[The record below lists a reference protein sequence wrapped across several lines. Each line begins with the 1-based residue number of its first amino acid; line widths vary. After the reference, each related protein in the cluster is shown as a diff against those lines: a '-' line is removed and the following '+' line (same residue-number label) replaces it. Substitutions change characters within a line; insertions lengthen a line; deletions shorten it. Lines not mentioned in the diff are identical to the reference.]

1 MFLILNELPSFQEK
15 HKIFKPLISPE
26 RFSRIKQLLSHRQP
40 DLTVLMD
47 NVNKP
52 HNLSA
57 IIRSCDAVGIET
69 VHAVST
75 DAVIKNRQ
83 RAARGSNKWVNLVL
97 HDNIEHA
104 CCTLRKQG
112 MQILVAHY
120 NEEAVNFR
128 TVNYSIPTAIVM
140 GAELFGPSEKTI
152 AQADHFIYVP
162 MQGMVE
168 SLNVSVAAAVILF
181 EVQRQRMEEGLY
193 TQTVLPAEYM
203 KKRLFELAYPAVSKK
218 LAEQGRSYP
227 ELDDEGKIIR

>member
-1 MFLILNELPSFQEK
+1 M
-15 HKIFKPLISPE
+15 ISPE
-26 RFSRIKQLLSHRQP
+26 RFSRIKHLLSLRQP
-40 DLTVLMD
+40 DLTILMD

-75 DAVIKNRQ
+75 NSVIRNRQ

-97 HDNIEHA
+97 HDSTGKAIQ
-104 CCTLRKQG
+104 TLRDQG
-112 MQILVAHY
+112 MQILVAHCSD
-120 NEEAVNFR
+120 NAVNFR
-128 TVNYSIPTAIVM
+128 DIDYAIPTAIVM
-140 GAELFGPSEKTI
+140 GAELFGPSKN
-152 AQADHFIYVP
+152 AVSLADHFIYVP

-181 EVQRQRMEEGLY
+181 EAQRQRLEAGLY
-193 TQTVLPAEYM
+193 NQPKLSSAYM

-218 LAEQGRSYP
+218 MTRLGRPYP
-227 ELDDEGKIIR
+227 ELDDKGKIIRD

>member
-1 MFLILNELPSFQEK
+1 M
-15 HKIFKPLISPE
+15 ISPE
-26 RFSRIKQLLSHRQP
+26 RFSKIKQLLSLRQP

-75 DAVIKNRQ
+75 DNVIKNRQ
-83 RAARGSNKWVNLVL
+83 RAARGSNKWVNIVL
-97 HDNIEHA
+97 HENIAKA
-104 CCTLRKQG
+104 CNTLRKKD

-120 NEEAVNFR
+120 SNEAVNFR
-128 TVNYSIPTAIVM
+128 AIDYTKPTAIVM
-140 GAELFGPSEKTI
+140 GAELFGPSED
-152 AQADHFIYVP
+152 AVSQADHFIYVP

-181 EVQRQRMEEGLY
+181 EAQRQRLEAGLY
-193 TQTVLPAEYM
+193 EQPRLAEEHM
-203 KKRLFELAYPAVSKK
+203 KKRLFELAYPAISKK
-218 LAEQGRSYP
+218 MAEQKRPYP
-227 ELDDEGKIIR
+227 ELDDNGKIIRH

>member
-1 MFLILNELPSFQEK
+1 M
-15 HKIFKPLISPE
+15 ISPE
-26 RFSRIKQLLSHRQP
+26 RFSKIKQLLSLRQP

-75 DAVIKNRQ
+75 DNVIKNRQ

-97 HDNIEHA
+97 HENMAKA
-104 CCTLRKQG
+104 CNALRKKD

-120 NEEAVNFR
+120 SDEAVNFR
-128 TVNYSIPTAIVM
+128 AIDYTKPTAIVM
-140 GAELFGPSEKTI
+140 GAELFGPSKN
-152 AQADHFIYVP
+152 AVSQADHFIYIP

-181 EVQRQRMEEGLY
+181 EAQRQRLEAGLY
-193 TQTVLPAEYM
+193 EQPRLAEEHM
-203 KKRLFELAYPAVSKK
+203 KRRLFELAYPVVSKK
-218 LAEQGRSYP
+218 MALQQKPYP
-227 ELDDEGKIIR
+227 ELDDNGKIIRH

>member
-1 MFLILNELPSFQEK
+1 M
-15 HKIFKPLISPE
+15 ISPE
-26 RFSRIKQLLSHRQP
+26 RFSRIKQLLSLRQP

-75 DAVIKNRQ
+75 DNVIKNRQ

-97 HDNIEHA
+97 HENIEKA
-104 CCTLRKQG
+104 CRTLRKQG

-120 NEEAVNFR
+120 CDDAVNFR
-128 TVNYSIPTAIVM
+128 TIDYAKPTALVM
-140 GAELFGPSEKTI
+140 GAELFGPSKSAVSE
-152 AQADHFIYVP
+152 ADHFIYIP

-181 EVQRQRMEEGLY
+181 EAQRQRLEAGLY
-193 TQTVLPAEYM
+193 EKPRFPEEYL
-203 KKRLFELAYPAVSKK
+203 KKRLFELAYPIVSKK
-218 LAEQGRSYP
+218 MSLQQRPYP
-227 ELDDEGKIIR
+227 ELDDKGKIIRD

>member
-1 MFLILNELPSFQEK
+1 MIN
-15 HKIFKPLISPE
+15 PE
-26 RFSRIKQLLSHRQP
+26 RFSRIKELLRHRQP

-75 DAVIKNRQ
+75 DNMIRNRQ

-97 HDNIEHA
+97 HENIEKA
-104 CCTLRKQG
+104 YETLREQE
-112 MQILVAHY
+112 MQLLVAHY
-120 NEEAVNFR
+120 SEKAVNFR
-128 TVNYSIPTAIVM
+128 AIDYSIPTAIVM
-140 GAELFGPSEKTI
+140 GAELFGPSES
-152 AQADHFIYVP
+152 AVSQADHLIYIP

-181 EVQRQRMEEGLY
+181 EAQRQRLEAGLY
-193 TQTVLPAEYM
+193 SQPRLPAEYM

-218 LAEQGRSYP
+218 MARLGHPYP
-227 ELDDEGKIIR
+227 ELDIDGKIIRN

>member
-1 MFLILNELPSFQEK
+1 M
-15 HKIFKPLISPE
+15 ISPE
-26 RFSRIKQLLSHRQP
+26 RFFKIKKLLSLRQP

-69 VHAVST
+69 IHAVSNS
-75 DAVIKNRQ
+75 DVIQNRQ
-83 RAARGSNKWVNLVL
+83 KAARGSNKWVNLVL
-97 HDNIEHA
+97 HENIETA
-104 CCTLRKQG
+104 YQTLRSQK

-128 TVNYSIPTAIVM
+128 AIDFAKPTAIVM
-140 GAELFGPSEKTI
+140 GAELFGPSESATS
-152 AQADHFIYVP
+152 QADHFIYVP

-181 EVQRQRMEEGLY
+181 EAQRQRVQAGFY
-193 TQTVLPAEYM
+193 SNPRLPVEYM
-203 KKRLFELAYPAVSKK
+203 KKRLFELSYPAISKK
-218 LAEQGRSYP
+218 MAQLGRPYP
-227 ELDDEGKIIR
+227 ELDSDGKIIQT